1 MAVFGSNYVMRTD
14 ERTLAVKEVTIVNI
28 YAHDSLP
35 SSSTQIGGS
44 FSMTRAIAQR
54 CFWPPLEDY
63 SVYDIGKGE

>member
-1 MAVFGSNYVMRTD
+1 M
-14 ERTLAVKEVTIVNI
+14 RTLAVKEVTIVNI